1 MKKIYIIAIVAI
13 SVIAAIFLFYQFKGD
28 SYKKTL
34 EKVKAYD
41 HYELICDMEMVQNDE
56 LKSYEVTVDYLKTK
70 KKEYYKVELYDKSIN
85 QAQIIIKNNDGV
97 YVLTPTL
104 NQVFK
109 FQSDWPNNSPKPY
122 IYASLLKLL
131 EDNEVEKIDEGYQVE
146 GKITLPNDDRIVKE
160 EVIFDKQ
167 LHPLRVTCLD
177 KDETELIIVNVKEF
191 NVKKNIKT
199 SAFDQDA
206 VLKEAKEDYQSV
218 MSGDILYPVVDLGS
232 YLESETVSTV
242 EGDQNHILRFTGEK
256 NFTIIESPEVQDEAV
271 VNVVDDEIIDM
282 VDGFAYYND
291 NKLSMMNTGMMCSIY
306 SHDLSKQE
314 MIAVLTSMQSSTTK

>member
-1 MKKIYIIAIVAI
+1 M
-13 SVIAAIFLFYQFKGD
+13 
-28 SYKKTL
+28 

-104 NQVFK
+104 NQIFK

-191 NVKKNIKT
+191 NIKKNIKT

-206 VLKEAKEDYQSV
+206 VLKDAKENYQSV
-218 MSGDILYPVVDLGS
+218 MSSDISV
-232 YLESETVSTV
+232 
-242 EGDQNHILRFTGEK
+242 
-256 NFTIIESPEVQDEAV
+256 
-271 VNVVDDEIIDM
+271 
-282 VDGFAYYND
+282 
-291 NKLSMMNTGMMCSIY
+291 LS
-306 SHDLSKQE
+306 
-314 MIAVLTSMQSSTTK
+314 V